1 MFVSIWLNT
10 VAAVQMFYIER
21 IFVFFMTLFWKKMGK
36 ILSASK
42 PNFHSRLSKRVLK
55 ILSIYR
61 KNIFGKQ
68 LSEAICSKCVF
79 RLLHAPESQIFP
91 TKLNMTVIVVKLFSG
106 DVQKSSDEF
115 YRKTPMQES
124 LFNKVLPLQVK
135 ERLLHMCFPVSF
147 TNYFN
152 TLFFAKSIWV
162 TTSSKYSVLF
172 NTSTSFKKCFFNL
185 GYFKYFWDKHCELL
199 VNSYLWIS

>member
-1 MFVSIWLNT
+1 
-10 VAAVQMFYIER
+10 
-21 IFVFFMTLFWKKMGK
+21 MGK

-106 DVQKSSDEF
+106 DVQKSSDES
-115 YRKTPMQES
+115 YRKTSMQES
-124 LFNKVLPLQVK
+124 LF
-135 ERLLHMCFPVSF
+135 
-147 TNYFN
+147 
-152 TLFFAKSIWV
+152 
-162 TTSSKYSVLF
+162 
-172 NTSTSFKKCFFNL
+172 
-185 GYFKYFWDKHCELL
+185 
-199 VNSYLWIS
+199 